1 MAMAK
6 LCLCYYCTHVNE
18 ISTIFQHLCFMISV
32 GNKDITTIGRQPPI
46 LGFNSSLDCNH
57 TRSFYTEHNQDGEPP
72 RVLITGNI

>member
-1 MAMAK
+1 MAK
-6 LCLCYYCTHVNE
+6 LFVCYYANYVL
-18 ISTIFQHLCFMISV
+18 TIAQHLCFTISV

-57 TRSFYTEHNQDGEPP
+57 NRSFYTEHNQDGEPP